1 MPAHWALGRK
11 GRRVPNGVG
20 CYVAA
25 IHPLFTGPPLPNEY
39 IHNGV
44 EWREADAITVFGYGK
59 VDVVSSLM
67 PREREGEKRAHMVS
81 WVCGSTISAAFV
93 QPLYLSTRINPSRGC
108 QNPSR

>member
-1 MPAHWALGRK
+1 MPASHWALGRRK

-59 VDVVSSLM
+59 VDVVRGLPLM
-67 PREREGEKRAHMVS
+67 TSAK
-81 WVCGSTISAAFV
+81 ISDFLT
-93 QPLYLSTRINPSRGC
+93 PSPSLSTNSR
-108 QNPSR
+108 NLPY

>member
-1 MPAHWALGRK
+1 MPAHWALGRRK

-59 VDVVSSLM
+59 
-67 PREREGEKRAHMVS
+67 EGRR
-81 WVCGSTISAAFV
+81 C
-93 QPLYLSTRINPSRGC
+93 
-108 QNPSR
+108 